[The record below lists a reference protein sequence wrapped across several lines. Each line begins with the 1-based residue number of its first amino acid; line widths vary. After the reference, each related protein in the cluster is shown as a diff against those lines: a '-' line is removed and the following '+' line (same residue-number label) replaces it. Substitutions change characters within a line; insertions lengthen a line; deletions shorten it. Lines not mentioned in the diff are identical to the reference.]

1 MHQNVTT
8 MTEDVEALHENV
20 LFLKEL
26 FEKID
31 QVEVHTSAVNKYHIP
46 IMEIFIGVCVFGKP
60 KG

>member
-1 MHQNVTT
+1 MHQNVAT

-31 QVEVHTSAVNKYHIP
+31 QVEVCINLCHIQYCNHGTP
-46 IMEIFIGVCVFGKP
+46 TGICVFGEP
-60 KG
+60 